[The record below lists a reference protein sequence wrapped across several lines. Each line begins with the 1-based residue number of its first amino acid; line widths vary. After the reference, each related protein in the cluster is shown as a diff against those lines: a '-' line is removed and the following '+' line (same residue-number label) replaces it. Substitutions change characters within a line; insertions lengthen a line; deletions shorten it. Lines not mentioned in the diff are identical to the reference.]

1 MNNQCKFA
9 AVIGFGLALA
19 PWTIFAQAPAAAPA
33 PETATAAVIPPDQQP
48 NPDRPTK
55 EQLNKLFE
63 VMHLKDQT
71 QSMMKMMPALIDQV
85 MKEQGKQFTSKLPG
99 GALKP
104 EQQEELSKV
113 MDKYMEKALGIYTID
128 QMLEDM
134 AAIYQHHLS
143 REDVDTYIAFYG
155 SPAGQHLLN
164 LTPVMMKEYMPM
176 AMKRV
181 QGATKTLADDMTRE
195 MQECINPDE
204 PAKPAAPA
212 PAAPVKE
219 KPAQE

>member
-33 PETATAAVIPPDQQP
+33 PDTATVEVIPPDQQ
-48 NPDRPTK
+48 PTK

-63 VMHLKDQT
+63 VMHLKDQM
-71 QSMMKMMPALIDQV
+71 QSMMKMMPALIQQQ
-85 MKEQGKQFTSKLPG
+85 MKEQQKQVASKFPG

-104 EQQEELSKV
+104 EQLEDISKI
-113 MDKYMEKALGIYTID
+113 MDKYMEKALSIYSID

-134 AAIYQHHLS
+134 AAIYQRHLS
-143 REDVDTYIAFYG
+143 REDVDAYIAFYG

-164 LTPVMMKEYMPM
+164 LTPVMMQEYMPM

-181 QGATKTLADDMTRE
+181 QETTKTLTDDMTKE
-195 MQECINPDE
+195 MLECINPDE
-204 PAKPAAPA
+204 PAKPAAPD
-212 PAAPVKE
+212 KD
-219 KPAQE
+219 KPAQK

>member
-48 NPDRPTK
+48 TK

-63 VMHLKDQT
+63 VMHLKDQM
-71 QSMMKMMPALIDQV
+71 QSMMKMMPALIQQQ
-85 MKEQGKQFTSKLPG
+85 MKEQVSQVTSKLPG
-99 GALKP
+99 GVLKP
-104 EQQEELSKV
+104 EQQEDISKV
-113 MDKYMEKALGIYTID
+113 MDKYMEKALSIYSID

-134 AAIYQHHLS
+134 AAIYQRHLS
-143 REDVDTYIAFYG
+143 RADVDAYIAFYG

-164 LTPVMMKEYMPM
+164 LTPVMMREYMPM

-181 QGATKTLADDMTRE
+181 QESTKTLTDDMTRE
-195 MQECINPDE
+195 MLECINSDE
-204 PAKPAAPA
+204 PAKPAATA
-212 PAAPVKE
+212 PASPVKD
-219 KPAQE
+219 KPAQK